1 MKIGALEAG
10 GTKMVCAVGN
20 EKGEILKKLTIP
32 TQTPQDTM
40 PKMLD
45 FFEKEQVEALGIGC
59 FGPINPVKGT
69 PYYGYITSTPKLPWQ
84 NYDIV
89 GTFAKRLHCPV
100 GFDTD
105 VNAAALGEAT
115 YGITRGLKNSI
126 YITIG
131 TGVGVG
137 VFSEGRLLH
146 GMMHPEAGHI
156 LVRRHP
162 KDTYEGACPFHK
174 DCFEGLAAGPSL
186 EKRWG
191 VKGAELTDRR
201 EVWEIES
208 YYIAQACVDY
218 CMILS
223 PERIV
228 LGGGVMKQPSLL
240 HLVREKFAKMMAGY
254 IQTSQVQ
261 EVENYIVAP
270 ALNDEQGVKG
280 CIRLALE
287 ES

>member
-1 MKIGALEAG
+1 
-10 GTKMVCAVGN
+10 
-20 EKGEILKKLTIP
+20 
-32 TQTPQDTM
+32 
-40 PKMLD
+40 
-45 FFEKEQVEALGIGC
+45 
-59 FGPINPVKGT
+59 
-69 PYYGYITSTPKLPWQ
+69 
-84 NYDIV
+84 
-89 GTFAKRLHCPV
+89 
-100 GFDTD
+100 
-105 VNAAALGEAT
+105 
-115 YGITRGLKNSI
+115 
-126 YITIG
+126 
-131 TGVGVG
+131 
-137 VFSEGRLLH
+137 
-146 GMMHPEAGHI
+146 MMHPEAGHI